1 MFKKLFNKFSGK
13 NVEPMSFME
22 SMNLTELPVVTFYQE
37 DKKFN
42 FLLDTGSSDC
52 IIDSNIL
59 DQIEHEESDL
69 QSNLFGLEGKRRL
82 VKACRI
88 CLSYKGGQYEYDY
101 LISDMKDAFTNIKQ
115 TTGVTLHGILG
126 SKFFNTYK
134 YILDFDKMIAYS
146 KV

>member
-1 MFKKLFNKFSGK
+1 MKNTIRQFVILLLAMTLILSLSG
-13 NVEPMSFME
+13 
-22 SMNLTELPVVTFYQE
+22 
-37 DKKFN
+37 
-42 FLLDTGSSDC
+42 C
-52 IIDSNIL
+52 
-59 DQIEHEESDL
+59 
-69 QSNLFGLEGKRRL
+69 SNLFGLEGKRRL

-134 YILDFDKMIAYS
+134 YVLDFDKMIAYS
-146 KV
+146 KL

>member
-1 MFKKLFNKFSGK
+1 MFKKLFNKLSGK
-13 NVEPMSFME
+13 NIESMSFME

-59 DQIEHEESDL
+59 DQIAHEESDL

-134 YILDFDKMIAYS
+134 YILDFDRLIAYS
-146 KV
+146 KA